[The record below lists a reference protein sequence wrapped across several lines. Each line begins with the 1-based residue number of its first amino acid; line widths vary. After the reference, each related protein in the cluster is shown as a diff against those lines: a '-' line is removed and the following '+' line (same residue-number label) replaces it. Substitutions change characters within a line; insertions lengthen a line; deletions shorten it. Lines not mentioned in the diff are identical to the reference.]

1 MRPGPRLDPPALV
14 ASVRQLMIL
23 RSIAVAGQIAAIA
36 ASSVLGIALPLPAM
50 ACVVGALMLLNALS
64 WWRVSSP
71 REASHIEI
79 AALLGFDLA
88 SFSLLLYFSGG
99 ANNPFVLI
107 YILHAVLMALLLP
120 LRWATMGILAVAACV
135 VILAVF
141 HLPLR
146 LSAGDPVPS
155 GLFAIGQWLSFTFTT
170 GITAWFVLRVVTTL
184 REHEHKLHE
193 ASQRALRDEEV
204 LRIGALAAGAAHEL
218 ATPLT
223 TMAVTAGEIF
233 RSAESPVMRRDAEIL
248 ASQIRIC
255 RETTAALLLTAGGH
269 AQSVS
274 GGRERL
280 DLFLEAIVRRCRAVH
295 PEARIVCDWELIVPA
310 PEIFAEES
318 LRQALLAL
326 LANAVDASPDDV
338 QLRGLKVGK
347 MVRLTIADRGS
358 GLPAAHMDK
367 LGRSFFT
374 TKLTGHGAGLG
385 LVLASR
391 TIERLGGTLEFESRE
406 GGGTRVQVQIPLD
419 ALTIGTV
426 A

>member
-1 MRPGPRLDPPALV
+1 VRRGPQPDPPALV

-64 WWRVSSP
+64 WWRVRSP

-120 LRWATMGILAVAACV
+120 LRWATMGILAVIACV
-135 VILAVF
+135 VVLAVF

-155 GLFAIGQWLSFTFTT
+155 GLFAIGQWLSFTLTT
-170 GITAWFVLRVVTTL
+170 GVTAWFVLRVVTTL
-184 REHEHKLHE
+184 REHERKLHE
-193 ASQRALRDEEV
+193 ASQQALRDEEV

-223 TMAVTAGEIF
+223 TMAVTAGEIL
-233 RSAESPVMRRDAEIL
+233 RSAESPVVRRDADTL
-248 ASQIRIC
+248 VSQIRIC
-255 RETTAALLLTAGGH
+255 RETTAALLLAAGGH
-269 AQSVS
+269 TQSVS

-280 DLFLEAIVRRCRAVH
+280 DFFLEAIVRRCRAVH
-295 PEARIVCDWELIVPA
+295 PNARIVCDWELIVPA

-326 LANAVDASPDDV
+326 LDNAVDASPDDV
-338 QLRGLKVGK
+338 ELRGIKVGK

-385 LVLASR
+385 LVLAAR
-391 TIERLGGTLEFESRE
+391 AIERLGGTLEFESRE
-406 GGGTRVQVQIPLD
+406 GGGTLVHVQIPLD